1 MQLGSRR
8 RETEGQLLGSLSG
21 GAMLICQAPLQLLSM
36 LKSEMGTTSAQVPLT
51 LNPVFCLPVP
61 SLEEQRCKKGATC
74 VVRKE
79 TSSVSAGGTVFDHR
93 IL

>member
-1 MQLGSRR
+1 MQLGGRR
-8 RETEGQLLGSLSG
+8 REAEGQLLGSLSG
-21 GAMLICQAPLQLLSM
+21 GAVLICQAPLQLLSM
-36 LKSEMGTTSAQVPLT
+36 LKLEMGATSAQVPLT

-61 SLEEQRCKKGATC
+61 SRRAEVQKGATC

-79 TSSVSAGGTVFDHR
+79 TSSASAGGTVFDYR